1 MCASKRES
9 RVERKADRTCL
20 GLGKQE
26 SSGNNKR
33 NEQCERGRNVS
44 EHRVERSEDAKTVSE
59 YKVT

>member
-9 RVERKADRTCL
+9 RVERKEDRTYL

-33 NEQCERGRNVS
+33 KNSVR
-44 EHRVERSEDAKTVSE
+44 EDRM
-59 YKVT
+59 